1 MISRFLKL
9 FLSATLFISTGARA
23 YIPPASFILSEALK
37 THEHV
42 KTLVLDGS
50 ITDLRNQTAVREI
63 LRIDFATGRLSGAY
77 FNGTESVGTFES
89 HVKDVHR
96 LGKFWINLA
105 MDPSH
110 VRFYEA
116 LRELNAV
123 PEETPE
129 TQTVDKTSDQ
139 TAVKNGVRL
148 IRVGPHIAWSWGTDP
163 VIAFIEDEFLPL
175 EYQTGMGTTSN
186 EGILLSDYTSS
197 SSDTRVPKTVLIRL
211 QGKDIY
217 RYDVKS
223 VKLNQTLKFNGAPTA
238 LKSPIAKDWVTLVR

>member
-1 MISRFLKL
+1 
-9 FLSATLFISTGARA
+9 
-23 YIPPASFILSEALK
+23 LSEALK
-37 THEHV
+37 THSDI
-42 KTLVLDGS
+42 KTIVLEGT
-50 ITDLRNQTAVREI
+50 ITDLRNQTAVRET
-63 LRIDFATGRLSGAY
+63 LRIDFATGRMSAAY
-77 FNGTESVGTFES
+77 FNGAEPVGIYEN

-105 MDPSH
+105 MDPNH
-110 VRFYEA
+110 VRFHEA

-123 PEETPE
+123 PVETSE
-129 TQTVDKTSDQ
+129 AEATDITTDKTDL
-139 TAVKNGVRL
+139 KNGVKL
-148 IRVGPHIAWSWGTDP
+148 LRVGSHIAWSWGPDP

-186 EGILLSDYTSS
+186 EGILLNEYTSS

-217 RYDVKS
+217 RYEVKS
-223 VKLNQTLKFNGAPTA
+223 VKLNQTLKFNNAVVA